1 MDKSPTQRKVNTLHM
16 CIILQLT
23 GPGAG
28 GQIFASASQ
37 MRRLGLRE
45 VERLAQGH
53 TGRTLSRSRI
63 SRALFPGHPGITHL
77 KPTALNKIGAPPR
90 STGFAAASV
99 PPLDTFPSTRS
110 PVTLPWSTAL
120 NCWRLCAGACEGREV
135 SERFSQA
142 ALP

>member
-53 TGRTLSRSRI
+53 TGRTLSQSRI

-77 KPTALNKIGAPPR
+77 KPSALNKIGAPPR
-90 STGFAAASV
+90 STRLHRSLCAAAGHV
-99 PPLDTFPSTRS
+99 PLYPQPRDSSLEHCPQ
-110 PVTLPWSTAL
+110 LL
-120 NCWRLCAGACEGREV
+120 
-135 SERFSQA
+135 A
-142 ALP
+142 ALCWCL